1 MMSPGPGAYRI
12 SKDMKQSKS
21 GFSLGLGRQVEYILI
36 KDIIYNINKGYY
48 IYYWNII
55 EILIKDIILILIKD
69 IILILIKDIILIS
82 KY

>member
-36 KDIIYNINKGYY
+36 KDIIYNINIIL

>member
-36 KDIIYNINKGYY
+36 KDIIYNINIIL

-55 EILIKDIILILIKD
+55 EILIKDIILI
-69 IILILIKDIILIS
+69 S